1 MSTTPKTPPPDSEPG
16 YAKFAHYVHTNS
28 FDEET
33 SVWLSPK
40 LVTDMLGGMTLR
52 QYCILFDLCCHRI
65 EAEPAGVCTRFNE
78 LTGETFQAL
87 RPAKLMYSF
96 FPNHK
101 TLLTS
106 DGL

>member
-1 MSTTPKTPPPDSEPG
+1 MSTTPRTPPPDSEPG

-40 LVTDMLGGMTLR
+40 LVTDMLGGMTLK
-52 QYCILFDLCCHRI
+52 QYCNLFELSCHRI
-65 EAEPAGVCTRFNE
+65 EAEPAGVANHYNE
-78 LTGETFQAL
+78 LTGELFQAL

-96 FPNHK
+96 FPNRK
-101 TLLTS
+101 TQLSS

>member
-1 MSTTPKTPPPDSEPG
+1 MSTTPRTPPTDSEPG
-16 YAKFAHYVHTNS
+16 YAKFAHYVHTHS

-40 LVTDMLGGMTLR
+40 LVADMLGGMSLR
-52 QYCILFDLCCHRI
+52 QYCILFGLSCIRI
-65 EAEPAGVCTRFNE
+65 EAEPAGVTTHYNEVTRE
-78 LTGETFQAL
+78 SYQAL

-96 FPNHK
+96 FPSQK
-101 TLLTS
+101 TQLT